1 MSERST
7 VSLTTGDH
15 PGVRI
20 LTLTDPDRRNAIGP
34 QMRDE
39 LAAAVAEVAADPDA
53 RALVV
58 AGAGSAF
65 CAGADLPAVFGG
77 PERPEAEIRRDL
89 QRLYRSFLAVAELS
103 IPTIAAVQ
111 GPAVG
116 AGLNLAMCCDLRIA
130 GPEAVFAATF
140 TKLGLHPGGGC
151 TYFLVRALGRQ
162 RALRCCWTAAASP
175 RSRRWRGGWRC
186 GSRTI
191 RWPRPWLRPPGTRWI
206 PELVR
211 DIKRATQL
219 AETAGFERR
228 WSSSPGHRPLPP
240 PNRRSGE
247 GRLRWLIGPAPLT
260 IRVPLRSWTPRWTLS
275 STIWRQVSSESVP
288 RSKREPTCPQRPT
301 ERSTAAA
308 ENRFRL
314 RASRLP

>member
-7 VSLTTGDH
+7 VRLAAGDH
-15 PGVRI
+15 PGVRV

-34 QMRDE
+34 RMRDE
-39 LAAAVAEVAADPDA
+39 LTAAVAAVAADPDA

-89 QRLYRSFLAVAELS
+89 QRIYRSFLAVAELP
-103 IPTIAAVQ
+103 IPTLAAVQ

-130 GPEAVFAATF
+130 GPRAVFAATF

-162 RALRCCWTAAASP
+162 RALEVLLDGGSLTAEQAVARGLALRVEDDPLAAALAQAARYAELDP
-175 RSRRWRGGWRC
+175 D
-186 GSRTI
+186 
-191 RWPRPWLRPPGTRWI
+191 
-206 PELVR
+206 LVR

-219 AETAGFERR
+219 ADTEGFAATLEF
-228 WSSSPGHRPLPP
+228 
-240 PNRRSGE
+240 E
-247 GRLRWLIGPAPLT
+247 
-260 IRVPLRSWTPRWTLS
+260 SWA
-275 STIWRQVSSESVP
+275 QA
-288 RSKREPTCPQRPT
+288 
-301 ERSTAAA
+301 STATKPAIREA
-308 ENRFRL
+308 IARL
-314 RASRLP
+314 AGRHR

>member
-162 RALRCCWTAAASP
+162 RALEVLLDGGSLTAEQAVARGLALRIEDDPLAAAVAQA
-175 RSRRWRGGWRC
+175 
-186 GSRTI
+186 
-191 RWPRPWLRPPGTRWI
+191 TRYAALD

-219 AETAGFERR
+219 AETAGFEASLEFESWAQASTATKPAIREAIAR
-228 WSSSPGHRPLPP
+228 
-240 PNRRSGE
+240 
-247 GRLRWLIGPAPLT
+247 LIG
-260 IRVPLRSWTPRWTLS
+260 
-275 STIWRQVSSESVP
+275 
-288 RSKREPTCPQRPT
+288 QR
-301 ERSTAAA
+301 R
-308 ENRFRL
+308 
-314 RASRLP
+314 

>member
-162 RALRCCWTAAASP
+162 RALEVLLDGGSLTAEQAVARGLALRIEDDPLAAAVAQA
-175 RSRRWRGGWRC
+175 
-186 GSRTI
+186 
-191 RWPRPWLRPPGTRWI
+191 TRYAALD

-219 AETAGFERR
+219 AETA
-228 WSSSPGHRPLPP
+228 
-240 PNRRSGE
+240 
-247 GRLRWLIGPAPLT
+247 
-260 IRVPLRSWTPRWTLS
+260 
-275 STIWRQVSSESVP
+275 
-288 RSKREPTCPQRPT
+288 
-301 ERSTAAA
+301 
-308 ENRFRL
+308 
-314 RASRLP
+314 

>member
-162 RALRCCWTAAASP
+162 RALEVLLDGGSLTAEQAVARGLALRIEDDPLAAAVAQA
-175 RSRRWRGGWRC
+175 
-186 GSRTI
+186 
-191 RWPRPWLRPPGTRWI
+191 TRYAALD

-219 AETAGFERR
+219 AETAGFEASLEFESWAQASTTTKPAIREAIAR
-228 WSSSPGHRPLPP
+228 
-240 PNRRSGE
+240 
-247 GRLRWLIGPAPLT
+247 LIG
-260 IRVPLRSWTPRWTLS
+260 RRR
-275 STIWRQVSSESVP
+275 
-288 RSKREPTCPQRPT
+288 
-301 ERSTAAA
+301 
-308 ENRFRL
+308 
-314 RASRLP
+314 

>member
-162 RALRCCWTAAASP
+162 RALEVLLDGGSLTAEQAVARGLALRIEDDPLAAAVAQA
-175 RSRRWRGGWRC
+175 
-186 GSRTI
+186 
-191 RWPRPWLRPPGTRWI
+191 TRYAALD

-219 AETAGFERR
+219 AETAGFEASLEFESWAQASTATKPAIREAIAR
-228 WSSSPGHRPLPP
+228 
-240 PNRRSGE
+240 
-247 GRLRWLIGPAPLT
+247 LIG
-260 IRVPLRSWTPRWTLS
+260 RRR
-275 STIWRQVSSESVP
+275 
-288 RSKREPTCPQRPT
+288 
-301 ERSTAAA
+301 
-308 ENRFRL
+308 
-314 RASRLP
+314 

>member
-1 MSERST
+1 MSEWST

-15 PGVRI
+15 PGVRV
-20 LTLTDPDRRNAIGP
+20 LTLTDPDRRNAISP

-39 LAAAVAEVAADPDA
+39 LAAAVAAVAADTDA

-77 PERPEAEIRRDL
+77 PERPVAEIRRDL
-89 QRLYRSFLAVAELS
+89 QRIYRSFLAVAELP

-130 GPEAVFAATF
+130 GPGAKFAVTF

-151 TYFLVRALGRQ
+151 TYFLVQALGRQ
-162 RALRCCWTAAASP
+162 RALEVLLDGGTFDAARAVELGVALRIEDDPLAAALAQAT
-175 RSRRWRGGWRC
+175 RYAE
-186 GSRTI
+186 
-191 RWPRPWLRPPGTRWI
+191 LDPG
-206 PELVR
+206 LAQ

-219 AETAGFERR
+219 ADTVGLAATLEFE
-228 WSSSPGHRPLPP
+228 
-240 PNRRSGE
+240 
-247 GRLRWLIGPAPLT
+247 
-260 IRVPLRSWTPRWTLS
+260 SWA
-275 STIWRQVSSESVP
+275 QA
-288 RSKREPTCPQRPT
+288 
-301 ERSTAAA
+301 STATQPGIRAA
-308 ENRFRL
+308 IERL
-314 RASRLP
+314 THRSR

>member
-7 VSLTTGDH
+7 VSQTTGDH

-162 RALRCCWTAAASP
+162 RALEVLLDGGSLTAEQAVARGLALRIEDDPLAAAVAQA
-175 RSRRWRGGWRC
+175 
-186 GSRTI
+186 
-191 RWPRPWLRPPGTRWI
+191 TRYAALD

-219 AETAGFERR
+219 AETAGFEASLEFESWAQASTATKPAIREAIAR
-228 WSSSPGHRPLPP
+228 
-240 PNRRSGE
+240 
-247 GRLRWLIGPAPLT
+247 LIG
-260 IRVPLRSWTPRWTLS
+260 RRR
-275 STIWRQVSSESVP
+275 
-288 RSKREPTCPQRPT
+288 
-301 ERSTAAA
+301 
-308 ENRFRL
+308 
-314 RASRLP
+314 